1 MRESGG
7 GDMSKIIMGLAATA
21 ILTAAVLVALAAC
34 GGSGASS
41 LSSAEMVLLRSREP
55 VRIGAILSFSGSSYL
70 GDSLYRSVAMAAA
83 DFGSVSGRGGSARRA
98 VLVEPPID
106 SGCSADGGRAAALQT
121 TVNLDVIG
129 VVGTTCSA
137 AAVTASP
144 VLSEAGVPMIAPSN
158 TSPALTSDL
167 MGNPGAD
174 YHPGYFRVSNND
186 LYQAE
191 AVARFAHGDLGLRRM
206 AALHDGDPYTS
217 GLAAAFADSF
227 ESLGGVVAATER
239 IEKGDRDM
247 SAALSRFADVAPD
260 GVFLPIFTPEGAA
273 FMRQARTVEALSDA
287 VFIGGGAL
295 LAADFLA
302 VPETVGMYIAGP
314 EATYTG
320 RNSATGKSASEV
332 LAAYEAMYG
341 EPPASPYW
349 GLAYDAAALL
359 LAGAQ
364 RAARTEINGIPWM
377 GGVERLLIVRSEL
390 REGIAAA
397 SADMTGLS
405 GRIRCDE
412 FGDCGSGRLNIYH
425 HADAAVSDPALIQV
439 AHRYEYEGK

>member
-1 MRESGG
+1 
-7 GDMSKIIMGLAATA
+7 MSKIILG
-21 ILTAAVLVALAAC
+21 LTAAAVLTAGVLAALAAC
-34 GGSGASS
+34 GGSGANSM
-41 LSSAEMVLLRSREP
+41 SSAEMVLLAERQP

-70 GDSLYRSVAMAAA
+70 GESLYRLVEMAAA
-83 DFGSVSGRGGSARRA
+83 DFGSVTGRGGGARGA
-98 VLVEPPID
+98 VKVEPPID

-137 AAVTASP
+137 AAVAASP

-167 MGNPGAD
+167 TGNPGAD

-191 AVARFAHGDLGLRRM
+191 AVARFAYGDLGLRRM

-227 ESLGGVVAATER
+227 ESLGGDVAATER
-239 IEKGDRDM
+239 IAKGDRDM
-247 SAALSRFADVAPD
+247 SAALARFADVEPD
-260 GVFLPIFTPEGAA
+260 GVFLPIFVTEGIP

-302 VPETVGMYIAGP
+302 VPETLGMYIAGP

-320 RNSATGKSASEV
+320 RNSATGKSAGEV

-364 RAARTEINGIPWM
+364 RAARTDLAGIPWL
-377 GGVERLLIVRSEL
+377 GGEERLLIVRSEL
-390 REGIAAA
+390 REAIAAA

-405 GRIRCDE
+405 GRIRCDD

-425 HADAAVSDPALIQV
+425 HADAAISDPALIDV
-439 AHRYEYEGK
+439 AHHYEYEGK

>member
-7 GDMSKIIMGLAATA
+7 GDMTKIVLGLVAAA
-21 ILTAAVLVALAAC
+21 ILTAGILAALAAC

-70 GDSLYRSVAMAAA
+70 GESLYRSVEMAAA
-83 DFGSVSGRGGSARRA
+83 DFGDVDGHSV
-98 VLVEPPID
+98 VVEPEID
-106 SGCSADGGRAAALQT
+106 SNCSADGGRAAALQT

-191 AVARFAHGDLGLRRM
+191 AVARFAYGDLGLRRM

-227 ESLGGVVAATER
+227 ESLGGAVAATER
-239 IEKGDRDM
+239 IAKGDRDM
-247 SAALSRFADVAPD
+247 SAAVSRFADVAPD
-260 GVFLPIFTPEGAA
+260 GVFLPIFVPEGIP
-273 FMRQARTVEALSDA
+273 FMRQARAVDALSDA

-302 VPETVGMYIAGP
+302 VPETAGMYIAGP

-359 LAGAQ
+359 LSGAQ

-405 GRIRCDE
+405 GRIRCDD